1 MSWAEVKKI
10 NSNLSKPL
18 DEILNDSTS
27 GLSAIKNLAVDIKDN
42 TDSLLAVPKA
52 FQFVKTSGTPTTST
66 PLTLSISGA
75 GKLYG
80 ITFSSPVIASTS
92 SNVKTQWLIYI
103 DGEYVLNHS
112 FHNESSSDFTIE
124 GIITSPDTL
133 VLTRYEATL
142 YYGVFGIYP
151 SFISSDSRYGLSF
164 DLPLFQSEATAETLS
179 SRRDKI
185 AYLNNPIPF
194 NTICDI
200 QVRAVSTSLS
210 SSASVR
216 AVYTLD

>member
-27 GLSAIKNLAVDIKDN
+27 GLSAIKNLAVGIKDN

-133 VLTRYEATL
+133 VLTR
-142 YYGVFGIYP
+142 
-151 SFISSDSRYGLSF
+151 
-164 DLPLFQSEATAETLS
+164 
-179 SRRDKI
+179 
-185 AYLNNPIPF
+185 
-194 NTICDI
+194 
-200 QVRAVSTSLS
+200 
-210 SSASVR
+210 
-216 AVYTLD
+216 

>member
-27 GLSAIKNLAVDIKDN
+27 GLSAIKNLATDIKNN
-42 TDSLLAVPKA
+42 TDSLSVFKL
-52 FQFVKTSGTPTTST
+52 FLSSSTSGTPTTST

-80 ITFSSPVIASTS
+80 MTIYIPVIKSDNTS
-92 SNVKTQWLIYI
+92 VKTQ
-103 DGEYVLNHS
+103 V
-112 FHNESSSDFTIE
+112 
-124 GIITSPDTL
+124 IITIDNQNILDYSVHGSTSTSTSDTYGYL
-133 VLTRYEATL
+133 LFSARETLIITRGNNANE
-142 YYGVFGIYP
+142 YYGIVTGPHNFL
-151 SFISSDSRYGLSF
+151 DSRDGRTMLQMFSPAY
-164 DLPLFQSEATAETLS
+164 TETVSPGHFGRLACLTNS
-179 SRRDKI
+179 
-185 AYLNNPIPF
+185 IPF
-194 NTICDI
+194 NNCTV

-210 SSASVR
+210 ESASVR

>member
-27 GLSAIKNLAVDIKDN
+27 GLSAIKNLATEIKNN
-42 TDSLLAVPKA
+42 TDSLSAVPKA
-52 FQFVKTSGTPTTST
+52 FQFATTSGTPTTST

-80 ITFSSPVIASTS
+80 LTFSSQVIASTS

-112 FHNESSSDFTIE
+112 FHNESSSDFTID

-133 VLTRYEATL
+133 VLTRNSATL

-151 SFISSDSRYGLSF
+151 NFISSNIAY
-164 DLPLFQSEATAETLS
+164 DLPLFQSDATSETLS
-179 SRRDKI
+179 SRKNKI

-194 NTICDI
+194 NYICDI

-210 SSASVR
+210 ESASVR

>member
-18 DEILNDSTS
+18 DEILNDPTS
-27 GLSAIKNLAVDIKDN
+27 GLGAIKNLAVGIKDN

-52 FQFVKTSGTPTTST
+52 FQFATTSGTPTTST

-80 ITFSSPVIASTS
+80 LTFSSQVIASTS

-112 FHNESSSDFTIE
+112 FHNGSSSDFTID

-133 VLTRYEATL
+133 VLTRNSATL

-151 SFISSDSRYGLSF
+151 SFISSSSGNILSF
-164 DLPLFQSEATAETLS
+164 DLPLFQSDATAETLS
-179 SRRDKI
+179 SRRYKI
-185 AYLNNPIPF
+185 SYLNNPIPF
-194 NTICDI
+194 NSICDI
-200 QVRAVSTSLS
+200 QVIAVSTSLS
-210 SSASVR
+210 ESASVR

>member
-27 GLSAIKNLAVDIKDN
+27 GLSAIKNLATDIKDN

-52 FQFVKTSGTPTTST
+52 FQFARTSGTPTKSS

-80 ITFSSPVIASTS
+80 LAFSSQVIASPS
-92 SNVKTQWLIYI
+92 SDVKTQCLMYI
-103 DGEYVLNHS
+103 DDKYVLNHS
-112 FHNESSSDFTIE
+112 FHNESSSDIMVN

-133 VLTRYEATL
+133 VLTRNSSTL

-151 SFISSDSRYGLSF
+151 NFLSGNIAY
-164 DLPLFQSEATAETLS
+164 DLPLFQSDATEETLS
-179 SRRDKI
+179 SSSGADKI

-194 NTICDI
+194 NNICYI
-200 QVRAVSTSLS
+200 QVRAVSTSLT
-210 SSASVR
+210 SSALVR